1 MKSSFHLLVPMEV
14 RWADMDSMGHVNNA
28 VYFTYCES
36 ARMRYF
42 DAVDMF
48 EHQEQESH
56 GPALAAANLN
66 FRQQVRYPAE
76 LEVGVRTVSLSRRS
90 FELDYAIFRKGTEEV
105 VADGSSVVAWVD
117 YDAGKAIPLPQA
129 LRESI
134 QHFEGGNLS

>member
-1 MKSSFHLLVPMEV
+1 MEV

-48 EHQEQESH
+48 EHREAESH
-56 GPALAAANLN
+56 GPALAAADLN
-66 FRQQVRYPAE
+66 FRQQVRHPAD
-76 LEVGVRTVSLSRRS
+76 LEVGVRATGLSRRS
-90 FELDYAIFRKGTEEV
+90 FQLEYAIFRKGTDEV

-117 YDAGKAIPLPQA
+117 YDVGKAIPLPEP
-129 LRESI
+129 LRRSM
-134 QHFEGGNLS
+134 QDFEGGDLS

>member
-1 MKSSFHLLVPMEV
+1 MKDSFHLLVPMEV

-48 EHQEQESH
+48 DHREAESH
-56 GPALAAANLN
+56 GPALAAADLN
-66 FRQQVRYPAE
+66 FRRQVRYPAD
-76 LEVGVRTVSLSRRS
+76 LEVGVRAVGLSGRS
-90 FELDYAIFRKGTEEV
+90 FRLDYAIFYQGTEDV

-117 YDAGKAIPLPQA
+117 YDAGRAIPLPQD
-129 LRESI
+129 LRRAI
-134 QHFEGGNLS
+134 QDFEGGDLS